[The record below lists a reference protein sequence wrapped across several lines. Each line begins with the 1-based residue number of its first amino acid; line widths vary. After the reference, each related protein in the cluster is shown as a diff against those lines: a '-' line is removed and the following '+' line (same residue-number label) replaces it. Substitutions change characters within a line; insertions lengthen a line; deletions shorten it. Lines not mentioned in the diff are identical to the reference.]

1 MLRLA
6 CLLYIH
12 LDFASHT
19 FASHTK
25 CETFDMKT
33 ISFLFDDINCTSS
46 KTELNTTLV
55 CSLWKHHMN
64 EIGLNYVICTQPR
77 VTQNEH
83 LWNCNPTVIDIP
95 NVKEH
100 IYIKYR
106 IQNLAGNRSL
116 DASVSVPSILI
127 RSSIELFTITAISLI
142 GLIFYIGIIYSCII
156 ITCFSPI

>member
-1 MLRLA
+1 MLRMA
-6 CLLYIH
+6 CLLFIH
-12 LDFASHT
+12 LASHT

-25 CETFDMKT
+25 CDMKT

-64 EIGLNYVICTQPR
+64 EIGLNYVLCTQLR
-77 VTQNEH
+77 VTLRQNEP
-83 LWNCNPTVIDIP
+83 LWNCIPTVIDIP

-106 IQNLAGNRSL
+106 IKNLAGNRSL

-127 RSSIELFTITAISLI
+127 RSSIELFTITAICII

>member
-6 CLLYIH
+6 YIFLSYIH
-12 LDFASHT
+12 LA

-33 ISFLFDDINCTSS
+33 ITFLFDDINCTSS

-64 EIGLNYVICTQPR
+64 EIGLNYVICTQLR
-77 VTQNEH
+77 VTLRQNEH

-106 IQNLAGNRSL
+106 IQNLAGNRRL
-116 DASVSVPSILI
+116 DAYVSVPSILI
-127 RSSIELFTITAISLI
+127 RSSIELFAITAISLI
-142 GLIFYIGIIYSCII
+142 GLIFYIGILYSCII